1 MLRTTVVSAILTIF
15 ASSTVFAEDIYVTL
29 SGGWALQ
36 SSSTNEGSFTSD
48 FTTGAGSA
56 DIPLGTPLPS
66 GTDVGWETD
75 FNNGYS
81 FGLAVGRR
89 YGAFRAE
96 IELAYQRAGV
106 NTHTDVSAAGL
117 DLSAQDAA
125 VLISGSEALGTDVQT
140 LVADGQGSI
149 KTWYGMINGFYD
161 FDVDDRITPYLGVG
175 VGVGFVDVD
184 YSPSAV
190 AIIDDSS
197 TQFAYQ
203 VMGGLAYQLNDQT
216 ELFAGYRYRA
226 TMDAEQ
232 DVSLFPAS
240 LDIGNSASIVE
251 TGIRFSF

>member
-1 MLRTTVVSAILTIF
+1 MLRTTVLTALVTMA
-15 ASSTVFAEDIYVTL
+15 ASSTLFADDMYVTL
-29 SGGWALQ
+29 SGGWAIQ
-36 SSSTNEGSFTSD
+36 SSSSNEGSFTSD
-48 FTTGAGSA
+48 FTTGTGTT
-56 DIPLGTPLPS
+56 IPLGTALPN

-117 DLSAQDAA
+117 DLSAEDAA
-125 VLISGSEALGTDVQT
+125 VLISGSAALGTDVQT

-149 KTWYGMINGFYD
+149 KTWYGMVNGFYD
-161 FDVDDRITPYLGVG
+161 FDVDDRITPYIGVG

-190 AIIDDSS
+190 GIIDDNS

-203 VMGGLAYQLNDQT
+203 IMGGLAYQLNDQT

-226 TMDAEQ
+226 TMDVEQ
-232 DVSLFPAS
+232 DVSLFPAT
-240 LDIGNSASIVE
+240 LDIQNVASIVE
-251 TGIRFSF
+251 TGIRYRF